1 MGKGTII
8 PRRHLCGTEALPSA
22 APQPKSQLEAGE
34 WQPIPSSLMTLGW
47 SKSFMHAASL
57 RNSSI
62 SLWEKLSTGKQK
74 KEEV

>member
-1 MGKGTII
+1 MGRGTVV
-8 PRRHLCGTEALPSA
+8 LCGTRALPGPV
-22 APQPKSQLEAGE
+22 PQPKSQLDSDEP
-34 WQPIPSSLMTLGW
+34 QPVPRSLMTLGW

-62 SLWEKLSTGKQK
+62 SLWEKLSTGKQRK